1 MLAALVWVGLLAPPD
16 APPRA
21 SDAVEP
27 VPIVGAALP
36 VAPEPTPTPE
46 PASLPEPVP
55 TTEPPAAPPA
65 SPSDR
70 RCLATRRCAG
80 MRIGGGLVGGL
91 GLAAVATGIGLLVQP
106 DEVIPERPAFVTS
119 TRPAG
124 LATLTLGVG
133 VTLTA
138 VLILVASR
146 SAERATGRQ
155 ALRLDAQ
162 GLHF

>member
-1 MLAALVWVGLLAPPD
+1 MLAALVWVGLLAPPED
-16 APPRA
+16 PPRA

-27 VPIVGAALP
+27 VTIVGAALP
-36 VAPEPTPTPE
+36 IEPEPAPTPAPEPTPEPLE
-46 PASLPEPVP
+46 PAATAEPE
-55 TTEPPAAPPA
+55 

-146 SAERATGRQ
+146 SAERGTGRQ